1 METCSVCSA
10 DDGPTLR
17 QCNMCA
23 SKFHHMCIVE
33 EAAKNGWP
41 EATSRTVYC
50 ACGAIIGA
58 RGAATCE
65 EARTSVGSE
74 EQGEGARCARRVYTV
89 EARTAPKSSSSAN
102 MPSTPSEVEVT
113 PIPVA
118 VSEFNPDHKSIRSET
133 MFRNVSFR
141 PLRETQVHKN
151 DKKLL
156 AFYAD
161 CQDFMLS
168 GVVTEVRYV
177 VGSENDPDIDT
188 PGKKTKTEAKAMVAL
203 YKITWNHTR
212 FQRDEPWI
220 TAR

>member
-1 METCSVCSA
+1 METCSVCGA
-10 DDGPTLR
+10 HDGPTLR
-17 QCNMCA
+17 QCNICA

-41 EATSRTVYC
+41 EPEEGQELC
-50 ACGAIIGA
+50 ANKAKA
-58 RGAATCE
+58 QD
-65 EARTSVGSE
+65 V
-74 EQGEGARCARRVYTV
+74 QGESTPKKRGRP
-89 EARTAPKSSSSAN
+89 PKSSSSAN
-102 MPSTPSEVEVT
+102 MPSTPSEADIT
-113 PIPVA
+113 PIPVG
-118 VSEFNPDHKSIRSET
+118 VSEFTPDLKSIRSET

-141 PLRETQVHKN
+141 PLREMQIHKN

-188 PGKKTKTEAKAMVAL
+188 PGKNTKAEAKAMVAL

-220 TAR
+220 TARLFYKGVLCAWNSLRLCRRTNV

>member
-1 METCSVCSA
+1 
-10 DDGPTLR
+10 
-17 QCNMCA
+17 
-23 SKFHHMCIVE
+23 
-33 EAAKNGWP
+33 
-41 EATSRTVYC
+41 
-50 ACGAIIGA
+50 
-58 RGAATCE
+58 
-65 EARTSVGSE
+65 
-74 EQGEGARCARRVYTV
+74 
-89 EARTAPKSSSSAN
+89 
-102 MPSTPSEVEVT
+102 
-113 PIPVA
+113 
-118 VSEFNPDHKSIRSET
+118 

-141 PLRETQVHKN
+141 TLRETQIHKN

-220 TAR
+220 TARLFYKVPAHVCPHAAWSCWDKFHSFYHPKGLFKKDGKMDRGSELYRLKKHGVMEHKARSAKKTLIFL